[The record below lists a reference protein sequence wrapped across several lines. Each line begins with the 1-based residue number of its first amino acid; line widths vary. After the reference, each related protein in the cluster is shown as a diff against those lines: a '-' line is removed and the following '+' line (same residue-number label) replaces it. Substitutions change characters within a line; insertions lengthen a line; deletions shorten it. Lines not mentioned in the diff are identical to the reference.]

1 MAGWSSGWVNTDGT
15 TAIANGAALT
25 FTHNLGVT
33 DLIFTLYAADDNS
46 GTNTIAIGVGSDLG
60 NTGVTMA
67 GAQIQSVSPTQVTL
81 QLGSSGYNTLN
92 STGQR
97 VNGSE
102 TNYLGKFI
110 KVLAL
115 NPLADPEP
123 EAAGTEVKFIEPYDI
138 TPVNGVWTKIEA
150 QPAWINS
157 NARTLVVKAET
168 FDFDT
173 GGNTN
178 QHLKARTSANSTIE
192 IDIITHGA
200 TSGGRSVASEQA
212 LIPCSKDGSFEYYW
226 YRDSPNGQLRGFKV
240 VGYIEKSPFIAGS
253 GDLCKFFPDNSGY
266 QMFRNGLT
274 MQWMSSPA
282 FTTESSQVINF
293 PTPFA
298 AKPFKVTASTRYPSD
313 DGSSQQWFQVA
324 AWDATSVTIRAQS
337 QNVGSWT
344 KPVYADIIAIGV
356 TEAIGCIDNSVA
368 ASGTKISELK
378 NVEDL
383 KEDDLFVLS
392 RDKESD
398 GSFDTSNNITL
409 SSLSKGIKARMG
421 PTLNTSSII
430 SWTKAE
436 GPNNSALIRGTA
448 GFTGDTLPDGTWVL
462 LYFPWQ
468 SYDGGGEDDNAW
480 FHSAPIIREEV
491 KGFNIRTWMGD
502 LGNSTHYGGSN
513 YTGHGIGFKISEN
526 PV

>member
-1 MAGWSSGWVNTDGT
+1 MAGWSSGWVDTDGS
-15 TAIANGAALT
+15 TAVVNGATLN
-25 FTHNLGVT
+25 FTHNLGVA

-60 NTGVTMA
+60 NTGLTMA
-67 GAQIQSVSPTQVTL
+67 GAQIQSVSSTQVTL
-81 QLGSSGYNTLN
+81 QLGSSGYNTLD
-92 STGQR
+92 STGHR

-115 NPLADPEP
+115 NPLVDPAPEP
-123 EAAGTEVKFIEPYDI
+123 AGTEVKFIEPYDI
-138 TPVNGVWTKIEA
+138 TPVDGAWTKIDA

-173 GGNTN
+173 GGFTV
-178 QHLKARTSANSTIE
+178 QSLKARTSAASTIE
-192 IDIITHGA
+192 VDIITHGG

-212 LIPCSKDGSFEYYW
+212 LIPCSEDGSFEYYW
-226 YRDSPNGQLRGFKV
+226 YRQNGNGQLRSFKV
-240 VGYIEKSPFIAGS
+240 IGYVQRSPFIAGS
-253 GDLCKFFPDNSGY
+253 GDLCKLFPDDSGY

-282 FTTESSQVINF
+282 FTTETSQVINF

-298 AKPFKVTASTRYPSD
+298 TKPFKVVASARYPNNNAASTTF
-313 DGSSQQWFQVA
+313 FQVA
-324 AWDATSVTIRAQS
+324 SWNEAGVTVFAQAGAA
-337 QNVGSWT
+337 VFD
-344 KPVYADIIAIGV
+344 PVYADIIAIGI
-356 TEAIGCIDNSVA
+356 TEAIGCLDTSA
-368 ASGTKISELK
+368 AAAGTKISELK
-378 NVEDL
+378 SASEL
-383 KEDDLFVLS
+383 KDDDLFVLS
-392 RDKESD
+392 REKD
-398 GSFDTSNNITL
+398 GDNHYDTSNNVSMSNL
-409 SSLSKGIKARMG
+409 SEGIKTRMG
-421 PTLNTSSII
+421 PTLSTSSII

-436 GPNNSALIRGTA
+436 GSSYINGVA

-462 LYFPWQ
+462 LYFPWY

-480 FHSAPIIREEV
+480 YHQPPIIREEV
-491 KGFNIRTWMGD
+491 KGFNIRTWMQS
-502 LGNSTHYGGSN
+502 LGNASHFGGSN
-513 YTGHGIGFKISEN
+513 YTGHGIGFKISED